1 MSDGGEI
8 IHFEEYARLQKRL
21 LIDKLDLDTELID
34 MPGLLHQAIEGAT
47 RAITIRDEAKRNL
60 DYVQATQAMDIRNAT
75 VNTKTTEAT
84 IAALTISSTEVQ
96 EALTI
101 YDDTKAALGFWNG
114 MVQGMEAKQSS
125 LKALVQ
131 LASLGY
137 FTSNS
142 ANEDRR
148 ADIARTRKRLRE

>member
-1 MSDGGEI
+1 MSASI
-8 IHFEEYARLQKRL
+8 SNAQTYKRLQSRL

-34 MPGLLHQAIEGAT
+34 MPALLHEAIAGATQAITA
-47 RAITIRDEAKRNL
+47 RDEAKRQV

-84 IAALTISSTEVQ
+84 IAALTIASPEVQ
-96 EALTI
+96 EALAAH
-101 YDDTKAALGFWNG
+101 DEAKADLGYWNALVNG
-114 MVQGMEAKQSS
+114 MESKQSS

-131 LASLGY
+131 LANLGY
-137 FTSNS
+137 FTANS

-148 ADIARTRKRLRE
+148 EEIVRTRKRLRE